1 MQSIEDKTLYADLLG
16 KAISDCPEWTNIKNN
31 ARETAVKFDS
41 DYRTTQCKRVFI
53 VGSGDSL
60 FAARSVVPAL
70 RRWTGLYI
78 EDRTSIEFSR
88 YEVGLLG
95 KDDVLLA
102 VSNSGSSTRTRE
114 CIILAKKREIPTVGI
129 TGSLEGPLAKSA
141 DFVLHRPVK
150 EFTLAPEDIR
160 RGFLHAAE
168 YCATLYALYV
178 FGLNLGLIRGII
190 NSEHIEKYESNLRE
204 ALASIGKIGNA
215 IEKSVIDFVDQYP
228 TLENI
233 WVIGAG
239 PNRGTA
245 EYAAAKFHE
254 QIPIN
259 GVPQDLEEWAHLQY
273 FLTLDWK
280 EKSVIIIL
288 APEGKVLDRC
298 MEILTGIENAN
309 GTSVLVTNSSNSLNR
324 SNWDFPILFQIDEL
338 LTPVIFHIPSQ
349 LMAFHW
355 ARKRCVRPTP
365 LRRLDNFWLIRKG
378 QICDSIH

>member
-1 MQSIEDKTLYADLLG
+1 MQSLEDKTLYADLLG
-16 KAISDCPEWTNIKNN
+16 KAITDCPDWEKIKKNS
-31 ARETAVKFDS
+31 RETAVRFDS
-41 DYRTTQCKRVFI
+41 DSQIAQSKRSYL

-60 FAARSVVPAL
+60 FAARSAVPAL

-88 YEVGLLG
+88 YEVELLG
-95 KDDVLLA
+95 REDVLIA

-114 CIILAKKREIPTVGI
+114 AIILAKKKGIPTVGI
-129 TGSLEGPLAKSA
+129 TGSLEGPLAKSV
-141 DFVLHRPVK
+141 DIVLHRPVK

-168 YCATLYALYV
+168 FCATLYALYV
-178 FGLNLGLIRGII
+178 FGLNLGLIRGVID
-190 NSEHIEKYESNLRE
+190 SEHIKKYESSIHE
-204 ALASIGKIGNA
+204 ALTSIGKIANA
-215 IEKSVIDFVDQYP
+215 LEKKAIDFVDQYP
-228 TLENI
+228 RLENI

-298 MEILTGIENAN
+298 MEILTGVENAN
-309 GTSVLVTNSSNSLNR
+309 GTSVLVTNSSNSLKM
-324 SNWDFPILFQIDEL
+324 SNWDFPISFQIDEL
-338 LTPVIFHIPSQ
+338 LTPLIFHIPSQ

-355 ARKRCVRPTP
+355 ARKRYVRPTP
-365 LRRLDNFWLIRKG
+365 LRRLDNFWLIREG
-378 QICDSIH
+378 QICKSIS

>member
-1 MQSIEDKTLYADLLG
+1 M
-16 KAISDCPEWTNIKNN
+16 
-31 ARETAVKFDS
+31 
-41 DYRTTQCKRVFI
+41 
-53 VGSGDSL
+53 
-60 FAARSVVPAL
+60 
-70 RRWTGLYI
+70 
-78 EDRTSIEFSR
+78 
-88 YEVGLLG
+88 
-95 KDDVLLA
+95 
-102 VSNSGSSTRTRE
+102 
-114 CIILAKKREIPTVGI
+114 
-129 TGSLEGPLAKSA
+129 
-141 DFVLHRPVK
+141 
-150 EFTLAPEDIR
+150 
-160 RGFLHAAE
+160 
-168 YCATLYALYV
+168 
-178 FGLNLGLIRGII
+178 
-190 NSEHIEKYESNLRE
+190 
-204 ALASIGKIGNA
+204 
-215 IEKSVIDFVDQYP
+215 
-228 TLENI
+228 ENI

-288 APEGKVLDRC
+288 APEGKALDRC
-298 MEILTGIENAN
+298 MEILTGIKNAN